1 MWALDGAVLDDPAA
15 SGARGQTGRTVRAR
29 VLPEREPDA
38 RSGHRLPT
46 AVPGGHTEGARCQ
59 LAGSPRPRH
68 TEHLEAIPMQRL
80 HRTVRALRRLGARLH
95 TWRDE
100 IAARPVDPDGWWR

>member
-1 MWALDGAVLDDPAA
+1 MPSSTIRQLPAPAA
-15 SGARGQTGRTVRAR
+15 RPAGPCARAYS
-29 VLPEREPDA
+29 PEREPDA